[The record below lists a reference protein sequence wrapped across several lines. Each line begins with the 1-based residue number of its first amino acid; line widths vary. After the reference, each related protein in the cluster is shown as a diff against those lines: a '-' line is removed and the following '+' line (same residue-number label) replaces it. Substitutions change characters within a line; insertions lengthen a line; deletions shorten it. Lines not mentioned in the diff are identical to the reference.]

1 MTKEISNY
9 QEVIDYLNLKA
20 GRRYR
25 VTPKHQKHINARFN
39 EGYQIGAF
47 KQVVDNMVREWAND
61 PKMYK
66 YLRPETL
73 FGTKFDGYLN
83 QVPAPAKKHPS
94 GIQPAQ
100 SLDQEAMKAKIEEQ
114 YQFAK
119 EVVEDGEAVDRK
131 WLTMA
136 FGRYLMEYFAIYE
149 PHGEPLD
156 GDHGLDPKYE
166 QWYQKTWEGL
176 EVESDG

>member
-25 VTPKHQKHINARFN
+25 VTPKHREHINARFN

-61 PKMYK
+61 PVMYK

-73 FGTKFDGYLN
+73 FGRKFDGYLN

-100 SLDQEAMKAKIEEQ
+100 SLDQEALKAKIEEQ

-119 EVVEDGEAVDRK
+119 AELESGEVRDRVWLNMVFNVFGDYIEDYD
-131 WLTMA
+131 
-136 FGRYLMEYFAIYE
+136 
-149 PHGEPLD
+149 D
-156 GDHGLDPKYE
+156 LDPKYE
-166 QWYQKTWEGL
+166 LWYQKTWEELG
-176 EVESDG
+176 VE